1 MTFEVKHGSFG
12 YGKRTVLNDISF
24 SVSSG
29 EVLAVLGSNGV
40 GKTTLLKCM
49 MGLLKWKSGESCLDG
64 KNITSLSHKELWQTI
79 AYVPQSKASAFSFS
93 ALDMV
98 VMGRSS
104 RLGMLSR
111 PTEEDEAAALA
122 AMEDIGISHLKDK
135 MCNSMSGGE
144 LQMVLIARAL
154 TAGPQMLVLDEPESN
169 LDFKNQLVILEVL
182 EHLAKDRNIASI
194 INTHYPAHA
203 LKVAHKALL
212 LNKDGTNCY
221 GSTQEVINESNMC
234 ASFGVNVSIHNF
246 EVQGKFYNT
255 VVPLSIA
262 T

>member
-12 YGKRTVLNDISF
+12 YGKGTVLNDISF

-49 MGLLKWKSGESCLDG
+49 MGLQKWRQGESLLDG
-64 KNITSLSHKELWQTI
+64 KNIAGLSHKELWQTI

-111 PTEEDEAAALA
+111 PTEEDEAAAVA
-122 AMEDIGISHLKDK
+122 AMEDIGILHLKDK

-154 TAGPQMLVLDEPESN
+154 TAGPKMLVLDELVDRTLFH
-169 LDFKNQLVILEVL
+169 LDDRDTAENTDLRCGKTATVGGTHGFDHVIEQGDDAGGNFVYGTAIFA
-182 EHLAKDRNIASI
+182 EHLVSDLSDLQLGHSDVLSEADVKMNIYS
-194 INTHYPAHA
+194 
-203 LKVAHKALL
+203 
-212 LNKDGTNCY
+212 
-221 GSTQEVINESNMC
+221 
-234 ASFGVNVSIHNF
+234 
-246 EVQGKFYNT
+246 
-255 VVPLSIA
+255 
-262 T
+262 